1 MFFLP
6 KLGCT
11 QHGWHEDLRFWT
23 QYFCGNTFSI
33 FNLNLFYLKNLVF
46 VVNPLWHKGLD
57 VDWTVLRYIFL
68 GDFIIRMSHDNDVTI
83 ILAFN
88 RISAFICVFSGNPL
102 LYIYFEVLAFW
113 FATFHKNLWEEFL
126 SPP

>member
-1 MFFLP
+1 MA
-6 KLGCT
+6 K
-11 QHGWHEDLRFWT
+11 
-23 QYFCGNTFSI
+23 FSVCRI
-33 FNLNLFYLKNLVF
+33 YKVTLWLNFSYNYSVNLLQILHL
-46 VVNPLWHKGLD
+46 
-57 VDWTVLRYIFL
+57 YIFL

-113 FATFHKNLWEEFL
+113 FATFHKNL
-126 SPP
+126 